1 MHASKEELGVC
12 PGLGPQKVG
21 IMKPVHQTC
30 LASLVGL
37 TDMAISKFKLQAKIR
52 YIRCCHCNCCSGVV
66 QEHNDIP
73 LNNI

>member
-1 MHASKEELGVC
+1 MLIDAFKVRYVMNWSIVGISFQQTMENIVHASEEELGVC

-37 TDMAISKFKLQAKIR
+37 AYL
-52 YIRCCHCNCCSGVV
+52 V
-66 QEHNDIP
+66 
-73 LNNI
+73 